1 MKKNG
6 GDFIADGNAV
16 DIDIG
21 FIPDYFRA
29 LSKFEETNQITYEW
43 WRSRSETNNQN
54 GQFGLVRPSGGGS
67 VVLAADADNGIQ
79 ELDEAN
85 NQVSLPAVL
94 GDGVQPA
101 DPPDP
106 YTVQR
111 STDAT
116 ARSTTALGT
125 ILKPS
130 IGNETGYIYECTV
143 AGTGSAEP
151 TWPDAIGENVTDNS
165 MVWQRVDVSLQRGG
179 YQGVVIAAALSTND
193 QEWYYEAT
201 QADQSVDHQDTAGW
215 TDGIDPDA

>member
-151 TWPDAIGENVTDNS
+151 TWNTVPGGITADNDVRYITREEKVIQGNVKGVTIGATIMTDTDEWTWEAEQWDKVSPEVDA
-165 MVWQRVDVSLQRGG
+165 VS
-179 YQGVVIAAALSTND
+179 ND
-193 QEWYYEAT
+193 P
-201 QADQSVDHQDTAGW
+201 V
-215 TDGIDPDA
+215 